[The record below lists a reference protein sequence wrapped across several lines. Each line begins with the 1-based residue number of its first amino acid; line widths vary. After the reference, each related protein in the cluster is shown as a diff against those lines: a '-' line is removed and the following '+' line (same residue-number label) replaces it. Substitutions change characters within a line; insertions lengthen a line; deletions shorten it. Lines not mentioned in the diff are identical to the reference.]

1 MPEVSLADI
10 DRRLARIELS
20 LLGNGRE
27 GVSHTVARHDE
38 RLEDLD
44 ERVDELE
51 DSSRTLTDKVYGIG
65 ATIALLLYA
74 TFDQLKGKM

>member
-10 DRRLARIELS
+10 DRRLARIEQS

-27 GVSHTVARHDE
+27 GVTNTVARHDE
-38 RLEDLD
+38 RIEVLD
-44 ERVDELE
+44 ERIDGLE

-65 ATIALLLYA
+65 TAIALLVYA